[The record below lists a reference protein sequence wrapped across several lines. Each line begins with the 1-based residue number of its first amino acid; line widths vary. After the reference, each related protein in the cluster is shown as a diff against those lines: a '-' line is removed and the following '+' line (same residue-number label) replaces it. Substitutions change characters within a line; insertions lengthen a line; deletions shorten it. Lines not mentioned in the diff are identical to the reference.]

1 MKKFVSIA
9 LSVVMA
15 AGVFSIVPTS
25 ASAAGAKVSLK
36 KSSATL
42 KIEKK
47 KGKTVYGCAKIR
59 LKKSK
64 GVSVKK
70 ITYKS
75 ADGKI
80 AKVSKKGKVTACK
93 KGDVKI
99 SVNVRYTFNKK
110 SFNKKLTFK
119 VKVKDTRKKAK
130 KVNKHAVIVT
140 PATEKQL
147 ATEATEPETVTET
160 EAATVPETTAS
171 LTEATEATEAT
182 VASTGKAEATKETEP
197 ASSED
202 VWGDTGH
209 CVPFDSQPESCGE
222 EIEGDTSH
230 CEITPPSYNPNPYPA
245 GVVTDPYGYTF
256 ATEETE
262 PTTAVESETEA
273 APKATAPA
281 TAVPAPVTFEERL
294 SAFSNKLFAMTS
306 AKVDDNY
313 IFSPTSVY
321 LALSLLHAIGDDNV
335 KKDIED
341 FIGVDGSELSDT
353 ANLISKLE
361 REYTDRRSISDDPK
375 VVGEVKLSNSV
386 WLDENVKPDVNEDTL
401 KKLVDDY
408 NCQIKEAPFRNDNQA
423 ANELVREFVKEQTK
437 GVIDMDFGIPPETIF
452 SLINTLYFKDIW
464 NFEKDLDT
472 LDRVFHTD
480 EGDKNCEF
488 LEGYYFDGQVQST
501 EKCDYFYTT
510 TANGYRFTFVVPKD
524 GYTLE
529 DVMTGDNLYQVN
541 QDKEF
546 DDYKLVNE
554 TFTPEEFYNEYGD
567 YADMYYDE
575 IEKAYENVTEEGP
588 MITIPIEYYY
598 ETRCVF
604 PSFTIASSTPLLDV
618 LTESGCLKSAVS
630 AFNSPLLDTMPLRV
644 DNIFQKAKIEVNKK
658 GAEAAAVTIIDIAP
672 GCCLEPITVHK
683 YDTFYVDKG
692 FCFLLTDNSGT
703 ILFEGKVVDPTI

>member
-160 EAATVPETTAS
+160 EAATVPEDTVPETTVTEAAVTETAAPS
-171 LTEATEATEAT
+171 TEATEEKVEYTFYNDYPAL
-182 VASTGKAEATKETEP
+182 TEP
-197 ASSED
+197 ATSED
-202 VWGDTGH
+202 VW
-209 CVPFDSQPESCGE
+209 
-222 EIEGDTSH
+222 GDTSH
-230 CEITPPSYNPNPYPA
+230 CEITTPSYNPNPYPA
-245 GVVTDPYGYTF
+245 GVETDPYGYTF

-262 PTTAVESETEA
+262 PTTAVESETES
-273 APKATAPA
+273 APMATAPA

-306 AKVDDNY
+306 AEVDDNY
-313 IFSPTSVY
+313 VFSPTSVY

-408 NCQIKEAPFRNDNQA
+408 NCQIKEAPFKNDNQA

-437 GVIDMDFGIPPETIF
+437 GVIDMDFGIPPETLF

-464 NFEKDLDT
+464 NFENDLDT

-546 DDYKLVNE
+546 DDYELVNE
-554 TFTPEEFYNEYGD
+554 TFTPEEFYNEYGE

-588 MITIPIEYYY
+588 IITIPIEYYY

-618 LTESGCLKSAVS
+618 LTESGCLKSAVA